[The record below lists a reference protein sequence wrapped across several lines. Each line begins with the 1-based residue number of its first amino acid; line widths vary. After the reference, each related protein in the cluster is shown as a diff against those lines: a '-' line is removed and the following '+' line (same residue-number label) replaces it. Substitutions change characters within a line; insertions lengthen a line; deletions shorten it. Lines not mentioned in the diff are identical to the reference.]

1 MTTIQYSNAAFV
13 FTDAAT
19 GQGYMRRL
27 TEFEF
32 TLVGAQLAAL
42 DGGKLKASPIH
53 PVEIRC
59 MVDEEVAEHVSANS
73 TGSDLR

>member
-42 DGGKLKASPIH
+42 DGGELKASPVH
-53 PVEIRC
+53 PVEIKC
-59 MVDEEVAEHVSANS
+59 MVDEEVAEHVPANS